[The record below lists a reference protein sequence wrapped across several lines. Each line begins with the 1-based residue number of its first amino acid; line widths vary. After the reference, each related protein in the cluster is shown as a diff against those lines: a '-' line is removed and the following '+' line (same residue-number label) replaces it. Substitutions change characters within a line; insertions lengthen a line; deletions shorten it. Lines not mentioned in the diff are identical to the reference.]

1 MLLFKLKSNSSK
13 LFAKN
18 CRIIGIPDSLL
29 GNKIVKFSSFVF
41 GGNIT
46 MRNEMEKLLKEELRT
61 LAIRTRERLH
71 LTQREMA
78 IRLEMSESS
87 YSDIETG
94 LSMCGTLTTVLLLS
108 ELDDPYTYLQQAKE
122 KLNALYESSMQLA

>member
-1 MLLFKLKSNSSK
+1 
-13 LFAKN
+13 
-18 CRIIGIPDSLL
+18 
-29 GNKIVKFSSFVF
+29 
-41 GGNIT
+41 

-71 LTQREMA
+71 LTQKEMA

-108 ELDDPYTYLQQAKE
+108 EQDDPYAYLQELRE
-122 KLNALYESSMQLA
+122 KLIALYESAMQLV

>member
-1 MLLFKLKSNSSK
+1 
-13 LFAKN
+13 
-18 CRIIGIPDSLL
+18 
-29 GNKIVKFSSFVF
+29 
-41 GGNIT
+41 

-61 LAIRTRERLH
+61 LAIRTRERLD

-78 IRLEMSESS
+78 IKLEMSESS

-108 ELDDPYTYLQQAKE
+108 ELDDPYAYLQELQR
-122 KLNALYESSMQLA
+122 KLIALYENTMQLV

>member
-1 MLLFKLKSNSSK
+1 
-13 LFAKN
+13 
-18 CRIIGIPDSLL
+18 
-29 GNKIVKFSSFVF
+29 
-41 GGNIT
+41 

-71 LTQREMA
+71 LTQKEMA

-108 ELDDPYTYLQQAKE
+108 ELDDPYAYLQALKQ
-122 KLNALYESSMQLA
+122 KLAVLYEDAMQLV